1 VPALLRSLW
10 DEPRPP
16 RPAAHPWRD
25 WAVVAVL
32 VVVAAIEAALRP
44 ELPWRVA
51 SVVMAAAWFA
61 ALPWR
66 RHRPLLVAAV
76 TIGTCAAVTVLTGG
90 QVPQLST
97 LVALLMVPYAVVRW
111 GSGREAFLGS
121 AVVLVAAGA
130 SILAQAPVATLGD
143 AVGGLAVL
151 SAAFALGAAV
161 RYRARA
167 RHRELDQVKLLERE
181 ALARDLHDTVAHH
194 VSAIAI
200 RAQAGLATSAV
211 DPAAAAEA
219 LRVIEAEA
227 SRTLAEMR
235 AMVRVLRRGEPVD
248 LAPTAGIGD
257 VARLASRDR
266 QGPAVEVEVVGDVGD
281 LPEPVGAAIYRLAQE
296 SVTNAR
302 RHARHA
308 TRIEVRVTADDT
320 AVRLRVSDDGDAA
333 AGRDAAAPGFGVVGM
348 IERAALLGGTCEAGP
363 APGRG
368 WTVTAV
374 LPRTGEAAREDTASS
389 VLARANKRAQ

>member
-16 RPAAHPWRD
+16 RPPAPGVRD
-25 WAVVAVL
+25 GVL
-32 VVVAAIEAALRP
+32 VGLFVVAAVVEGVLRP

-51 SVVMAAAWFA
+51 SVVLAVALFS

-66 RHRPLLVAAV
+66 RAHPLIVALA
-76 TIGTCAAVTVLTGG
+76 TIVPCSVITVLTGG
-90 QVPQLST
+90 EAPQLNT
-97 LVALLMVPYAVVRW
+97 IVVILLVPYAVVRW
-111 GSGREAFLGS
+111 GSGREAIVGT
-121 AVVLVAAGA
+121 AVILASAGA
-130 SILAQAPVATLGD
+130 AIWAQQAGPGD
-143 AVGGLAVL
+143 VFGGVAVL
-151 SAAFALGAAV
+151 LAAFAVGAAA
-161 RYRARA
+161 RYRSRA
-167 RHRELDQVKLLERE
+167 RLRELDQVKLLERE

-200 RAQAGLATSAV
+200 RAQAGLATSAA
-211 DPAAAAEA
+211 DPAAAADA

-235 AMVRVLRRGEPVD
+235 TMVRVLRRGEPVD
-248 LAPTAGIGD
+248 LAPTAGIAD
-257 VARLASRDR
+257 LERLASRDR
-266 QGPAVEVEVVGDVGD
+266 EGPAVEVEVAGDVGG

-308 TRIEVRVTADDT
+308 TRIEVRVDADDT
-320 AVRLRVSDDGDAA
+320 AVRLRVSDDGEA
-333 AGRDAAAPGFGVVGM
+333 AGGRDGAVPGFGVVGM
-348 IERAALLGGTCEAGP
+348 IERAALLGGTCEVGP

-374 LPRTGEAAREDTASS
+374 LPRTGAAG
-389 VLARANKRAQ
+389 